1 MTAFT
6 SRLRRGTILVAAA
19 SALLIGVAAC
29 SSAAPAATPKTPD
42 AKAPAQLQTL
52 NLVTTKYDAE
62 LLPVTV
68 GQQLGFF
75 KQHGVDLQVTKANTS
90 DIAAAAL
97 VSGRVDLGIVQGAY
111 VTSAAAAGAKIQ
123 MIGALMDQLDYH
135 IITAKD
141 ITSLKQLQGK
151 TMGDPGPSN
160 GNTATMKAVMDKAGY
175 KSTSL
180 TYATVGAQNAILAG
194 LQANQV
200 QVGLLV
206 APYTIQARAAGL
218 HDLGTVTKYVPD
230 MSAAAFAG
238 VPENMKKKSA
248 VIKNF
253 MAALVEGSQWASK
266 NKAKAIA
273 ILEKASG
280 MTPTIA
286 KQSYAEAAPY
296 YTKTGHLSVSGLKGW
311 IADAVKYGVQPKSV
325 PVSAV
330 YTDSYLAKG

>member
-1 MTAFT
+1 MIAFT
-6 SRLRRGTILVAAA
+6 SRLRRGAILVAAA
-19 SALLIGVAAC
+19 SAVLIGVTAC
-29 SSAAPAATPKTPD
+29 SSAGAPTTSASPGAAK
-42 AKAPAQLQTL
+42 LQTL

-68 GQQLGFF
+68 AQQKGFF
-75 KQHGVDLQVTKANTS
+75 KAHGVDLQVTKANTS

-97 VSGRVDLGIVQGAY
+97 VSGREDLGIVQGAY

-135 IITAKD
+135 IITAKN

-151 TMGDPGPSN
+151 IMGDPGPAN

-180 TYATVGAQNAILAG
+180 TYATVGAQDAILAG
-194 LQANQV
+194 LQAGQV

-266 NKAKAIA
+266 NKSKAIA

-286 KQSYAEAAPY
+286 AQSYAEAAPY
-296 YTKTGHLSVSGLKGW
+296 YTKTGHLSPSGLKGW
-311 IADAVKYGVQPKSV
+311 IADAVKYGVQPTSV
-325 PVSAV
+325 PVSTV